1 MSNDITHFYPNTA
14 DFSLHQLAGV
24 SRAEAAQ
31 ICNVHP
37 RTYNR
42 WCQTG
47 TFPAWA
53 KKYFFIL
60 SGRLAYPGFEGWQIQ
75 DGKLYSPDLRD
86 GFTAREIEKIPYMRD
101 FMRIYTDRSRPG
113 QYILL

>member
-1 MSNDITHFYPNTA
+1 MTYELAHYWPNLA
-14 DFSLHQLAGV
+14 DFHLHQLAGL
-24 SRAEAAQ
+24 SRIEAAK
-31 ICNVHP
+31 ICHVDI

-42 WCQTG
+42 WCKTG

-60 SGRLAYPGFEGWQIQ
+60 SGKLPYPGFEGWEIYQ
-75 DGKLYSPDLRD
+75 GKLYSPDLRD
-86 GFTAREIEKIPYMRD
+86 GFTPREIEKIPYMRD
-101 FMRIYTDRSRPG
+101 FMRIYNDRERPG